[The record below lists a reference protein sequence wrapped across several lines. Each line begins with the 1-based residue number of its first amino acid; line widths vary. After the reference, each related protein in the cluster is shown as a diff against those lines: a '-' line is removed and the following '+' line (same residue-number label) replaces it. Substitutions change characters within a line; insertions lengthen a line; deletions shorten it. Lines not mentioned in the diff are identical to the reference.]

1 MAAATAARLPGDA
14 CATSAA
20 FRYDS
25 HMRIA
30 VPLLALALLSTSS
43 HLAAQP
49 FASLADL
56 DRAIAAVAK
65 GKSADAFWDRVVAE
79 KRMPLIFG
87 ETAVFLYR
95 GEGKTVEWRGDHV
108 GWRPSEEAK
117 GKRIGK
123 SDVWQ
128 YRRSF
133 DLDARVDYKLVVDG
147 ERWLLD
153 ELNPYTQVGG
163 YGPNSELRM
172 PDWRPSPFVKRA
184 PDLPRGA
191 MSAER
196 KLASE
201 ALGYEVVYRVYTPA
215 GHAPDAT
222 DLPSLYVTDGSDY
235 WRDDMGALVAVL
247 DNLIASK
254 SLPPIVAVF
263 VDPWDR
269 KNGVNR
275 REAEYIPA
283 QDGVRRYC
291 EFLASELV
299 PLIDATYPT
308 ARSAESRAILGT
320 SLGGL
325 VATVMTTR
333 HRDVFALAG
342 IQSPA
347 YWPAGGAEALL
358 AGSDTAPARAFIDI
372 GSYEGDAAIA
382 DAKRA
387 KAILGSRGAT
397 VGLLQPHDGHSWGHW
412 RGSVDEVLVFLFD
425 GSREAKGERR

>member
-1 MAAATAARLPGDA
+1 AGRSA
-14 CATSAA
+14 CATSEA
-20 FRYDS
+20 FGYDS
-25 HMRIA
+25 HMRIR
-30 VPLLALALLSTSS
+30 VPLLALALLVSPSL
-43 HLAAQP
+43 LAAPP
-49 FASLADL
+49 FSSLDDL
-56 DRAIAAVAK
+56 DRAISSVAK
-65 GKSADAFWDRVVAE
+65 GKSANAFWDRGVAE
-79 KRMPLIFG
+79 RRMPLIFG

-95 GEGKTVEWRGDHV
+95 GEGKSVEWRGDHV
-108 GWRPSEEAK
+108 GWRPSEGAK
-117 GKRIGK
+117 GKRIGR

-133 DLDARVDYKLVVDG
+133 DLDARIDYKIVVDG

-172 PDWRPSPFVKRA
+172 PEWRPSPFVTRA
-184 PDLPRGA
+184 ADLPRGTL
-191 MSAER
+191 SVE
-196 KLASE
+196 KKIASK
-201 ALGYEVVYRVYTPA
+201 ALGYDVVYRVYTPA
-215 GHAPDAT
+215 GLAPDAKK
-222 DLPSLYVTDGSDY
+222 LASLYVTDGSDY
-235 WRDDMGALVAVL
+235 WRDDMGALVVVL

-254 SLPPIVAVF
+254 SLPPLVAVF

-269 KNGVNR
+269 RNGVNR
-275 REAEYIPA
+275 RETEYVPA
-283 QDGVRRYC
+283 QDGVCRYC
-291 EFLASELV
+291 EFLTAELV
-299 PLIDATYPT
+299 PLIDASYPT

-333 HRDVFALAG
+333 HHDVFALAG

-347 YWPAGGAEALL
+347 YWPAGSAEALL

-372 GSYEGDAAIA
+372 GSYEGTEAIA

-387 KAILGSRGAT
+387 KAILESRGAR
-397 VGLLQPHDGHSWGHW
+397 VGWLQPHDGHSWGHW
-412 RGSVDEVLVFLFD
+412 RGSVDEVLVFLFE